1 MFIDYY
7 AILEIPQ
14 TATKAE
20 LKSAYKKQAVKWHP
34 DKNSG
39 SDTTQKMQEI
49 NAAYIF
55 LNDDEARTHYDREYP
70 RFRKFQQENKKED
83 RKQEQQDQKKKEE
96 PKSEQKTTEKK
107 TEKEEYSTYQFDDEI
122 LKKWMENAR
131 KQAMKNVQEMIIEFR
146 DSSLIG
152 FGTFFKTA
160 LMAIVI
166 GVIFFIIV
174 LILKSI

>member
-7 AILEIPQ
+7 AILVIPQ

-20 LKSAYKKQAVKWHP
+20 LKSAYKKQALKWHP
-34 DKNSG
+34 DKNLG

-55 LNDDEARTHYDREYP
+55 LNDDEARSHYDREYP

-83 RKQEQQDQKKKEE
+83 RKQEQQEQKKKEE

-152 FGTFFKTA
+152 FGTSFKTA

-166 GVIFFIIV
+166 CVIYFIIDS
-174 LILKSI
+174 ILKAI

>member
-83 RKQEQQDQKKKEE
+83 RKQEQRDQKKKEE
-96 PKSEQKTTEKK
+96 SKNKQNEQEQEIKNEERAHERKNKK
-107 TEKEEYSTYQFDDEI
+107 TKEEYSTYQFDDQL
-122 LKKWMENAR
+122 LKRWMENAR
-131 KQAMKNVQEMIIEFR
+131 QHAVRNVSEMIN
-146 DSSLIG
+146 
-152 FGTFFKTA
+152 
-160 LMAIVI
+160 
-166 GVIFFIIV
+166 
-174 LILKSI
+174 